1 LATVRWLLDKGISL
15 DVGVGH
21 NQPYLDI
28 FNQQSS
34 NLFGRSGMHE
44 RKIMR
49 MIFGVFSGLC
59 GQL

>member
-1 LATVRWLLDKGISL
+1 LDKGISL